1 MTIDKKKSRP
11 VIFFLALLIFVLI
24 YGLFIRPNYHL
35 INRGTIYLEAIGSG
49 ELDTLKG
56 SQITTMSDGYYIAT
70 SEGLTKYTF
79 DQKSV
84 WNKSYH
90 LNELLFLVEAPY
102 MAVVNITGK
111 EAYIFDS
118 DGSIATIKTNYNI
131 VSGSLNEVGFLALVL
146 EEDNKHF
153 INMYDYQGRMVV
165 ERRTIFN
172 EDGFPISVAVA
183 KDASRMMTS
192 HLDVTQ
198 HVIESII
205 TFLDFSGK
213 GEEFTD
219 RVVGHERLNGTL
231 AARISFLD
239 NDHAVVIGDNLLSFY
254 YIDPLPE
261 LIKSI
266 PLDVEIEDV
275 DALNEQLIIKFG
287 EAINPDGEDLSQ
299 KVMVFSKKGEIDNE
313 LTFEDKVTNLST
325 QGEALFVIQGSR
337 VMKYIGKRKVWE
349 TNLHKDV
356 INIHELSNNRY
367 LIEYEYDFEILKL
380 KDI

>member
-11 VIFFLALLIFVLI
+11 IIFFLALLIFVLI

-49 ELDTLKG
+49 KLDTLKG
-56 SQITTMSDGYYIAT
+56 SQITTTSDGYYIAT
-70 SEGLTKYTF
+70 REGLTKYTF

-111 EAYIFDS
+111 EAYIFDG
-118 DGSIATIKTNYNI
+118 DGNIATIKTNHNI
-131 VSGSLNEVGFLALVL
+131 VSGSLNEVGFLALIL

-153 INMYDYQGRMVV
+153 INMYDYQGKVVV
-165 ERRTIFN
+165 ERRTIFK

-198 HVIESII
+198 HVIESMI

-231 AARISFLD
+231 AARINFLD
-239 NDHAVVIGDNLLSFY
+239 NEHAVVIGDNLLSFY

-266 PLDVEIEDV
+266 PLDAEIEDV
-275 DALNEQLIIKFG
+275 DALKEQLILKFG
-287 EAINPDGEDLSQ
+287 QALNPEGEVLSQ
-299 KVMVFSKKGEIDNE
+299 KVMVFSKKGEIEIE
-313 LTFEDKVTNLST
+313 LTFEEAVTNLST

-356 INIHELSNNRY
+356 ISIYEISNNRY